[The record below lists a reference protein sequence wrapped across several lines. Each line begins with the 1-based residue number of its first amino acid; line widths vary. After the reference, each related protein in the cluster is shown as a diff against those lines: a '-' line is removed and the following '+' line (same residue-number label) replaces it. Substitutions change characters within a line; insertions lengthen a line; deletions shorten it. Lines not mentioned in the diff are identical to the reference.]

1 MSELFLASIEIG
13 NCVAAL
19 DGAALGNSTAGPQER
34 LGELGFS
41 GVAWPDQAHV
51 ADVSCCI
58 GHKAVHLPQLRV
70 MRVFRDLT
78 ISPIP
83 KNCFLSNKIRV
94 YPCRSAGPAQVGVH
108 GCRCVGCR
116 PR

>member
-1 MSELFLASIEIG
+1 MTELFLADIEIG

-19 DGAALGNSTAGPQER
+19 DGAALGNSTAGLQER

-58 GHKAVHLPQLRV
+58 GHKAIHLLHCEIGEHSRAE
-70 MRVFRDLT
+70 
-78 ISPIP
+78 
-83 KNCFLSNKIRV
+83 
-94 YPCRSAGPAQVGVH
+94 RSAIS
-108 GCRCVGCR
+108 
-116 PR
+116 